1 MTQNPLE
8 ALDKELDA
16 SLEKAEQ
23 AETALAH
30 AATTVGDAAE
40 SEDWERLRTA
50 TLDLTDAEIA
60 FWETEN

>member
-1 MTQNPLE
+1 MK
-8 ALDKELDA
+8 ALDEELDT

-30 AATTVGDAAE
+30 AAAAVGDAVE
-40 SEDWERLRTA
+40 SEDWERLRSA